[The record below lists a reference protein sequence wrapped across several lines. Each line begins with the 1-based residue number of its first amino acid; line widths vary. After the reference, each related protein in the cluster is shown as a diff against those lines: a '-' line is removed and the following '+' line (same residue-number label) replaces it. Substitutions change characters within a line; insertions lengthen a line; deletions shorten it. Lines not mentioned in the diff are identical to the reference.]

1 MSNYRVEIQE
11 KVLEEIFIALMK
23 RTDSDKLVLS
33 PHWLLQAAGD
43 FRKNGQC
50 SITFEK
56 MDFK

>member
-1 MSNYRVEIQE
+1 VSNYRVEIQE

-23 RTDSDKLVLS
+23 RTNSGKLVLS
-33 PHWLLQAAGD
+33 PHWLLQAAED

-56 MDFK
+56 MGFK